1 MKLNNSFFTSTRIIR
16 KLCRSIFWDLCLELV
31 FERHEWCHFKDRLS
45 NLVFSILIWLRF
57 VQLKIIHILISKFIG
72 TYGKTMVK
80 MMSYVTWYHFER
92 LLVCSIFEQKVISV
106 PYDMGHIGDKIC
118 LAPRLWRTVFSLSW
132 TIYRFNLN
140 KILHLWS
147 VLS

>member
-1 MKLNNSFFTSTRIIR
+1 MRFISQIT
-16 KLCRSIFWDLCLELV
+16 
-31 FERHEWCHFKDRLS
+31 FERHEWCHFQDRLS

-57 VQLKIIHILISKFIG
+57 VRLKIIHILISKFIG
-72 TYGKTMVK
+72 TYGETSYKVKKMAYHMFK